1 MNRTLQI
8 GVGIGVAAVVAAGG
22 YVGWQQRQ
30 RTSAPPPAPP
40 PVAQAPAPAE
50 PAASVPAAPVM
61 KYPIEAAAGA
71 VAAPPVAGDP
81 AKPVPVSPAES
92 DGYMREALQALLG
105 KPAVLSMLQTDG
117 FVRRVVATVD
127 NLPRAHAAP
136 RLWPVVPTEGRFMV
150 EQRDG
155 ATWLAARNA
164 NRYAAFMRLV
174 DAVDARQAVALYV
187 RTYPL
192 FQQAYE
198 ELGYPGR
205 PFNDRVVEAIDD
217 LLATPELSGPVALE
231 LPEVKGPYTIER
243 PWVAYR
249 HVDPNYESRSAGQ
262 KILLRMGSANA
273 LRVKAKLAEV
283 RRLLAGG
290 VR

>member
-8 GVGIGVAAVVAAGG
+8 GIGIGVAAVMAAGG
-22 YVGWQQRQ
+22 YVWWQQRQ
-30 RTSAPPPAPP
+30 QAAVAPPAPP
-40 PVAQAPAPAE
+40 PVAQAPAAE
-50 PAASVPAAPVM
+50 PAASVPQVPAV
-61 KYPIEAAAGA
+61 KYPIEAAASA
-71 VAAPPVAGDP
+71 VAAAPAAGDAP
-81 AKPVPVSPAES
+81 RPVPPSLAQS
-92 DGYMREALQALLG
+92 DDYMRDALQALLG
-105 KPAVLSMLQTDG
+105 KSTVLAMLQTDG

-127 NLPRAHAAP
+127 NLPRSHAAP
-136 RLWPVVPTEGRFMV
+136 RLWPVLPTQGRFTV

-155 ATWLAARNA
+155 GTWLSPRNA
-164 NRYAAFMRLV
+164 NRYAAFMRLL

-198 ELGYPGR
+198 DLGYPGR

-249 HVDPNYESRSAGQ
+249 YVDANYENRSAGQ